1 VFKLILA
8 KEKNNTIMKN
18 ILLLSIF
25 TILLFGCSED
35 LLDGTQKGTLK
46 GSVRL
51 ELTNE
56 PLANVKITT
65 TPSTQTVFSDEEG
78 NFEILE
84 SIPIGDYSVKAELNG
99 YVTEVDAISITES
112 EQIVTIVFEMIT
124 DETLNQPPTT
134 PQLISPTNL
143 ATDVPNDLTL
153 EWSSTDPDSDSLIYC
168 VLVSNNTNNEQ
179 LEFPD
184 LEVDTLA
191 LENLNFGTTYTW
203 QVMVSDGI
211 NDEVFS
217 ESSQFTVRSNPEY
230 RYHYVHK

>member
-1 VFKLILA
+1 
-8 KEKNNTIMKN
+8 MKN
-18 ILLLSIF
+18 IVLLSIF

-35 LLDGTQKGTLK
+35 LLDGTQKVTLK
-46 GSVRL
+46 ESVRL

-153 EWSSTDPDSDSLIYC
+153 EWSSTDPDSDSLIYR
-168 VLVSNNTNNEQ
+168 VLVSN
-179 LEFPD
+179 
-184 LEVDTLA
+184 
-191 LENLNFGTTYTW
+191 
-203 QVMVSDGI
+203 
-211 NDEVFS
+211 
-217 ESSQFTVRSNPEY
+217 
-230 RYHYVHK
+230 